1 MRKSPTLAAALL
13 ALLLTVLPPMLPGAG
28 RVWAAEQQLDAYNTY
43 LSPPFLNPDGSG
55 IAADLVARLNVH
67 LAGSYR
73 LRLKHVPRQRLM
85 LAGMRKPAA
94 FDGVGLLLSPGFV
107 NEDRNP
113 RFLWSEPV
121 FYDHNVLVFAATAA
135 PQLESVENLRGL
147 RFGAI
152 IGYRYMNLER
162 LLEDGS
168 LQRQDT
174 GAERLNL
181 RKVALGR
188 VDFTQMNRLLYG
200 AVEGEPEFAGKLA
213 AIPEPGAPPFARRLF
228 VGPHRKALLQRLNAA
243 LAALPCDPSWR
254 ASAARHQIA
263 LAPCAR

>member
-1 MRKSPTLAAALL
+1 MRKSPTLIAALL
-13 ALLLTVLPPMLPGAG
+13 TTLLAALCGTPAWG
-28 RVWAAEQQLDAYNTY
+28 AEQQLDAYNTY

-55 IAADLVARLNVH
+55 IAADLVSSLNAQ

-73 LRLKHVPRQRLM
+73 LRLRHVPRQRLM

-94 FDGVGLLLSPGFV
+94 FEGVGLLLSPAFV

-113 RFLWSEPV
+113 QFLWSEPV
-121 FYDHNVLVFAATAA
+121 FHDYNVLVFPATAA
-135 PQLESVENLRGL
+135 PQLESVEDLRGL

-152 IGYRYMNLER
+152 IGYRYLNLER
-162 LLEDGS
+162 LLASGG
-168 LQRQDT
+168 LRRQDT

-200 AVEGEPEFAGKLA
+200 AIEGEREFAGKLA

-228 VGPHRKALLQRLNAA
+228 VGPHRQALLQRLNAA
-243 LAALPCDPSWR
+243 LAALPCDQAWR

>member
-1 MRKSPTLAAALL
+1 MPTLLAVLAVLL
-13 ALLLTVLPPMLPGAG
+13 ATLAGAVPA
-28 RVWAAEQQLDAYNTY
+28 RCAEQQLDAYNTY

-67 LAGSYR
+67 LAGAYR
-73 LRLKHVPRQRLM
+73 LRLRHVPRQRLM
-85 LAGMRKPAA
+85 LASMRNPAS

-121 FYDHNVLVFAATAA
+121 FYDHNVLIFAASST
-135 PQLESVENLRGL
+135 PQLESVEDLRGL

-152 IGYRYMNLER
+152 IGYRYLNLER
-162 LLEDGS
+162 LVEDGG

-200 AVEGEPEFAGKLA
+200 AIEGEAEFAGKLA

-228 VGPHRKALLQRLNAA
+228 VGPHQKALLLRLNAA
-243 LAALPCDPSWR
+243 LASLPCDALWR
-254 ASAARHQIA
+254 ASTARHQIT